1 MAAFAPSVFRHVI
14 VTKMRGSD
22 GKSRGE
28 TRGWLVSPL
37 SVGGKLVV
45 RQDDDRQLSSTAIR
59 RMLVEDPEKQ
69 IVFIETQNSAYRI
82 RFIGGDDELA
92 PPARR
97 VRVQRDTDSQEI
109 TLVEEFGESSSSPKR
124 RK

>member
-1 MAAFAPSVFRHVI
+1 MAAFAPSVFRHVS
-14 VTKMRGSD
+14 VTKVRGVD
-22 GKSRGE
+22 GKTRE
-28 TRGWLVSPL
+28 VRGWLVSPL

-59 RMLVEDPEKQ
+59 RMLVEDPDAQ

-82 RFIGGDDELA
+82 CFLGGDDELA

-97 VRVQRDTDSQEI
+97 VRVQRDTGSQEI

-124 RK
+124 RS